1 METRAAE
8 IKVGLAVLAA
18 FVVLVLGVIWGK
30 GIKLRAE
37 RYPIVVHFQNIAGL
51 ERGALVLVNG
61 VPKGKVTR
69 ITLAPDHVAVRCL
82 VDKDVR
88 ILSDY
93 RITIESVQL
102 MAGAVVSINPGRA
115 GRPMDTD
122 LPLGGLPPMG
132 ISEVVGLIDEFS
144 EDFKKVLANL
154 NTVLIHLDEIVG
166 DSANRVHLSRSL
178 ANLDRGSGDAAAW
191 IAENKQSLTRS
202 ISHLESTLSS
212 LDAVVA
218 ESEDKIGQTV
228 ARFDSASAQ
237 LQAVATDLHLLIS
250 DLRQGEGTLGRLAT
264 DPELYERMNSAVA
277 NLDSLVQRIRKR
289 GLTTRIVLF

>member
-18 FVVLVLGVIWGK
+18 FAILVIGIMWGK
-30 GIKLRAE
+30 GIKLRSD

-51 ERGALVLVNG
+51 EKGALVLVNG

-69 ITLAPDHVAVRCL
+69 VTLAPDHVAVRCL
-82 VDKDVR
+82 VDNDVR

-93 RITIESVQL
+93 RVTIESVQL
-102 MAGAVVSINPGRA
+102 MAGAVVSIYPGTA
-115 GRPMDTD
+115 GRPVDIE

-154 NTVLIHLDEIVG
+154 NSVLIHLDDIVG

-191 IAENKQSLTRS
+191 IAENRQSLTRS
-202 ISHLESTLSS
+202 ISHLEGTLAS
-212 LDAVVA
+212 LDAVV
-218 ESEDKIGQTV
+218 ERSEGKIGQTV

-237 LQAVATDLHLLIS
+237 LQTVATDMHLLIT
-250 DLRQGEGTLGRLAT
+250 DVRQGEGTLGRLTT
-264 DPELYERMNSAVA
+264 DPELYNRLNSVAA
-277 NLDSLVQRIRKR
+277 NLDSLIQKIRKR